1 MHPGRPSTTAEHAAL
16 LRAVHQ
22 LHDRPL
28 ILEDPV
34 VLRLIDA
41 STIATLRT
49 HPEAFQTRLRA
60 SIAVRSRYA
69 EDCLRDAVDRGTR
82 QYVILG
88 AGLDSFAY
96 RNPFPPSA
104 LHVFE
109 VDHPPTQ
116 AWKRQRLRDAGIE
129 PPGSLTFVPVDFE
142 RQTLAGALVEGGLD
156 PAVPTFVSWL
166 GVTMYLARETV
177 MRTLAYVASLAAGSA
192 IVFGY
197 VVPPSS
203 LTGPARAALSAMAAR
218 AAELGEPWLTF
229 FEPDAL
235 AGELERLGLGRV
247 EDLGPEQAVER
258 YFRGRSDRLRPG
270 GAAHLVRAMSSAR

>member
-49 HPEAFQTRLRA
+49 HPEAFQTRLR
-60 SIAVRSRYA
+60 
-69 EDCLRDAVDRGTR
+69 DAVDRGTR

-116 AWKRQRLRDAGIE
+116 AWK
-129 PPGSLTFVPVDFE
+129 
-142 RQTLAGALVEGGLD
+142 
-156 PAVPTFVSWL
+156 
-166 GVTMYLARETV
+166 
-177 MRTLAYVASLAAGSA
+177 
-192 IVFGY
+192 
-197 VVPPSS
+197 
-203 LTGPARAALSAMAAR
+203 
-218 AAELGEPWLTF
+218 
-229 FEPDAL
+229 
-235 AGELERLGLGRV
+235 
-247 EDLGPEQAVER
+247 
-258 YFRGRSDRLRPG
+258 
-270 GAAHLVRAMSSAR
+270 

>member
-22 LHDRPL
+22 LQDRPL
-28 ILEDPV
+28 TLEDPV

-96 RNPFPPSA
+96 RNPFPPSV

-109 VDHPPTQ
+109 VDHPQTQ
-116 AWKRQRLRDAGIE
+116 ARPRQVFAKYAGIAT
-129 PPGSLTFVPVDFE
+129 STCL
-142 RQTLAGALVEGGLD
+142 
-156 PAVPTFVSWL
+156 
-166 GVTMYLARETV
+166 
-177 MRTLAYVASLAAGSA
+177 
-192 IVFGY
+192 
-197 VVPPSS
+197 
-203 LTGPARAALSAMAAR
+203 
-218 AAELGEPWLTF
+218 
-229 FEPDAL
+229 
-235 AGELERLGLGRV
+235 
-247 EDLGPEQAVER
+247 
-258 YFRGRSDRLRPG
+258 
-270 GAAHLVRAMSSAR
+270 H

>member
-247 EDLGPEQAVER
+247 EDVGPEQAVER

-270 GAAHLVRAMSSAR
+270 GAAHLVRAMSPAR